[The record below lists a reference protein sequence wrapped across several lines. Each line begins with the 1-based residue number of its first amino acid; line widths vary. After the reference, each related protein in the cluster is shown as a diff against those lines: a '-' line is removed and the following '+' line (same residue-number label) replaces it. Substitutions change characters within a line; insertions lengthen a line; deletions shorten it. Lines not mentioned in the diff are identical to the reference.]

1 MVDPDDGLPE
11 PDDEGREEPDAADPT
26 EDDDQPDEV
35 PPLEVARYMA
45 GLDFTGLEALRLGI
59 DFTGIEAEAARR
71 AAGLLGGIDFTRFET
86 IRKATGMGVTGIGAV
101 FAATQAF
108 ERLGIGN
115 IDFTGI
121 DARRAADFA
130 GLLGGIDF
138 AKLFDGLNITDLD
151 GFYPPNWPSN
161 VELDTI
167 TEVINDDGIP
177 IVWVP
182 RESIVE
188 QILAAGSRP
197 ARIAILLEHSA
208 DVAADCRAV
217 LDEITEPTLAGQVP
231 LAVRALEA
239 IADGHLEAA
248 QALATVVTETVVAGA
263 LSGEYEEV
271 QKVVRF
277 DHNKVPWT
285 RLRLAAALGPIDR
298 FYTPWFKSWGTPA
311 PEGLSRHV
319 TVHGADVSH
328 YTPGNAL
335 VAVLLVTSVLRA
347 IQEWQEGTRRDGGGP
362 EEEAA

>member
-11 PDDEGREEPDAADPT
+11 PDDEGAEEPDAADPT
-26 EDDDQPDEV
+26 EDDDRPDEV
-35 PPLEVARYMA
+35 PPFEAARYMA
-45 GLDFTGLEALRLGI
+45 GIDFTSREALRLGI
-59 DFTGIEAEAARR
+59 GNIDFKGIEAARR
-71 AAGLLGGIDFTRFET
+71 AVAGFDFTGYEA
-86 IRKATGMGVTGIGAV
+86 IRRATGMDVTGIGAV

-138 AKLFDGLNITDLD
+138 AKLFDELNITDLD
-151 GFYPPNWPSN
+151 GFYPPNWPPN
-161 VELDTI
+161 VALDTI

-188 QILAAGSRP
+188 QVLAAGSRP
-197 ARIAILLEHSA
+197 ERIAILLEHSA

-263 LSGEYEEV
+263 LSGKYEEV
-271 QKVVRF
+271 KKVVRF

-285 RLRLAAALGPIDR
+285 RLRLAAALGPIHR
-298 FYTPWFKSWGTPA
+298 FYTPWFKSSGAPA

-319 TVHGADVSH
+319 TVHGANVSH

-347 IQEWQEGTRRDGGGP
+347 IQEWQEGARRDGGGP